1 MERLTVL
8 LGGIVSDSSIV
19 INILALA
26 GVVIIVYAVRR
37 LGFDFAFEAAIIVG
51 ASVYVF
57 FILLGNIVVQTTFD
71 TVSTVIGAVA
81 AVLVAL
87 ILNFFFLS
95 LDYRR
100 TEKVEFEDDEYYYY
114 VKAIPKAYAYK
125 RKLPVYQND
134 QAAGGAPAET
144 DIPQVSLPGV
154 EDIDFEKKLEDSLR
168 DL

>member
-1 MERLTVL
+1 M
-8 LGGIVSDSSIV
+8 
-19 INILALA
+19 
-26 GVVIIVYAVRR
+26 
-37 LGFDFAFEAAIIVG
+37 
-51 ASVYVF
+51 
-57 FILLGNIVVQTTFD
+57 
-71 TVSTVIGAVA
+71 
-81 AVLVAL
+81 
-87 ILNFFFLS
+87 
-95 LDYRR
+95 
-100 TEKVEFEDDEYYYY
+100 EFEDDEYYYY